1 MTTALIT
8 VRYRLRGP
16 AAQFRGGLSQAAEA
30 IGGTPGLI
38 WKIWGF
44 ADAQGMGVSAYLFE
58 TLAEAEDFIAGPA
71 IVRLRQH
78 PDVAE
83 VALELAAVDRN
94 LSERTGA
101 APALE
106 LSPAAARRQKAGA

>member
-1 MTTALIT
+1 MTTTLIT
-8 VRYRLRGP
+8 VRYCLRGSV
-16 AAQFRGGLSQAAEA
+16 AQFRSGLSPAAEA

-44 ADAQGMGVSAYLFE
+44 SDAQGMGVSAYLFE
-58 TLAEAEDFIAGPA
+58 TLAKAENFVAGPV
-71 IVRLRQH
+71 IGHLRQH
-78 PDVAE
+78 RDVAE

-94 LSERTGA
+94 LSARTGA

-106 LSPAAARRQKAGA
+106 LSPAADRRQKAGA